1 MGQYYK
7 IVNLDKKEFL
17 EPHDFDDGAKLM
29 EFGLSGM
36 GVMSGLA
43 ILLADGNGLGLGE
56 LRSENPII
64 GSWKGD
70 RIVVAGDYSEKM
82 VKGTKE
88 NVYNYANQHFKNV
101 SAETL
106 AALLDDRYYKKE
118 TEAKF
123 KGSSLAAENYKKALS
138 IQEKNK
144 NKVKV

>member
-43 ILLADGNGLGLGE
+43 ILLADGNGLGGGDLG
-56 LRSENPII
+56 SENPII

>member
-17 EPHDFDDGAKLM
+17 EPHDFNDGSKLM

-43 ILLADGNGLGLGE
+43 ILLADGNGLGGGDLG
-56 LRSENPII
+56 SENPII

>member
-17 EPHDFDDGAKLM
+17 EPHDFNDGSKLM

-43 ILLADGNGLGLGE
+43 ILLADGNGLGGGDLG
-56 LRSENPII
+56 SENPII

-106 AALLDDRYYKKE
+106 AALLDDRYYKKKLKRNLKVVVLLQK
-118 TEAKF
+118 TT
-123 KGSSLAAENYKKALS
+123 KKH
-138 IQEKNK
+138 
-144 NKVKV
+144 